1 MVPCPPADLCTLIA
15 ASLQTCAAVYLA
27 TTCPSRYEYSVDLPC
42 CLQVAPAEEAGEEA
56 EVKPQNSTERDVE
69 LNLAVALR
77 MIEERG

>member
-1 MVPCPPADLCTLIA
+1 LIA
-15 ASLQTCAAVYLA
+15 VTLQTCATVYLT
-27 TTCPSRYEYSVDLPC
+27 TTCPSRYGYCVDLPY

-56 EVKPQNSTERDVE
+56 EVKPQNSTERDVD

>member
-1 MVPCPPADLCTLIA
+1 M
-15 ASLQTCAAVYLA
+15 SLQTCAAVYLT
-27 TTCPSRYEYSVDLPC
+27 TTCPSRYEFCADLPC
-42 CLQVAPAEEAGEEA
+42 CLQVAPAEEAEAGEEA